1 MSSGIKVVI
10 ILPTKHRL
18 AIKIPS
24 KQTVVRQVLEEACLK
39 KSLDPDQH
47 QLRRNNKV
55 SNKKNIRG
63 ITIFDYTFLVEK
75 LIESTTLFF
84 RSWIIQ

>member
-63 ITIFDYTFLVEK
+63 ITIFYTFLVEK
-75 LIESTTLFF
+75 LIEITILFF

>member
-55 SNKKNIRG
+55 SNKRNIRR
-63 ITIFDYTFLVEK
+63 ITISDYTVLVEK
-75 LIESTTLFF
+75 LIESTTLSF

>member
-1 MSSGIKVVI
+1 MSSGVKVVI

-47 QLRRNNKV
+47 QLRRNNKA
-55 SNKKNIRG
+55 SNKRNIRR
-63 ITIFDYTFLVEK
+63 ITIFDYTVLVEK
-75 LIESTTLFF
+75 LIESTTLSF

>member
-24 KQTVVRQVLEEACLK
+24 KQTLVRQLLEEACLK
-39 KSLDPDQH
+39 KSLDPDHH
-47 QLRRNNKV
+47 QLRRNSKV
-55 SNKKNIRG
+55 SNKKTSKG
-63 ITIFDYTFLVEK
+63 
-75 LIESTTLFF
+75 
-84 RSWIIQ
+84 

>member
-55 SNKKNIRG
+55 SNKRNIRG

>member
-47 QLRRNNKV
+47 QLRRNTRV
-55 SNKKNIRG
+55 SYKRNIRR
-63 ITIFDYTFLVEK
+63 ITIFDYDIRF
-75 LIESTTLFF
+75 
-84 RSWIIQ
+84 

>member
-10 ILPTKHRL
+10 ILPAKHRL

-55 SNKKNIRG
+55 SNKKHIRG
-63 ITIFDYTFLVEK
+63 ITSFTFLVEK

-84 RSWIIQ
+84 RYWIIQ

>member
-55 SNKKNIRG
+55 SNKRNVIG
-63 ITIFDYTFLVEK
+63 ITIFELYVSFTF
-75 LIESTTLFF
+75 
-84 RSWIIQ
+84 

>member
-63 ITIFDYTFLVEK
+63 ITSFYTFLVEK
-75 LIESTTLFF
+75 LIEITILFF

>member
-1 MSSGIKVVI
+1 MIIYFIIDFRTMSSGVKVVI

-47 QLRRNNKV
+47 QLRRNSKV
-55 SNKKNIRG
+55 SNERNIRR
-63 ITIFDYTFLVEK
+63 ISIFD
-75 LIESTTLFF
+75 
-84 RSWIIQ
+84 